1 MRRLLATMQCDVRL
15 QFRNGFY
22 YAAAFIL
29 ACWGVIVTQLGAIDW
44 AWLLPAFVFG
54 NLLMGSFYFIGGL
67 VLLEKGEGTL
77 EAQVVTPLGTGE
89 YLISKVA
96 TLTALSLVENLLLV
110 AFAVGMR
117 FAVVPMALGIVLAS
131 VLYALVGFV
140 AVAHYDSINEYIMP
154 SVAYVLLLSIPYLA
168 YFRIWNSPLLYLH
181 PMQGPLLLMAAAF
194 QPVHAWAWAYG
205 IAYPVVATLVAFWW
219 SRQTFD
225 RFIVPRH
232 GAR

>member
-1 MRRLLATMQCDVRL
+1 MRRLMATMRCDVRL
-15 QFRNGFY
+15 QLRNGFY

-29 ACWGVIVTQLGAIDW
+29 ACWCVVLTQLPAIDW

-54 NLLMGSFYFIGGL
+54 NLMMGSFYFIGGM

-77 EAQVVTPLGTGE
+77 EAQVVTPLGTGK

-110 AFAVGMR
+110 AFAVGMQ
-117 FAVVPMALGIVLAS
+117 FAVVPMTLGIVLAS
-131 VLYALVGFV
+131 ALYALVGFV

-154 SVAYVLLLSIPYLA
+154 SIAYVLLLSIPYLH
-168 YFRIWNSPLLYLH
+168 YFRIWESPRLYLH
-181 PMQGPLLLMAAAF
+181 PMQAPLLLMEAAF
-194 QPVHAWAWAYG
+194 RPVQAWVWAYG

-225 RFIVPRH
+225 RFVVPRQ